1 MHPASFSDRNNP
13 QRTPEG
19 TPPVVSHQWPRG
31 AAYLS
36 MPGDVGNMKATETK
50 PSENLNIVIVGHVD
64 HGKSTLL
71 GRLYADTGSLP
82 DGKLEK
88 VQAICKQ
95 QGKEFEYAFL
105 FDAFLEEQEQG
116 ITIDTA
122 RTFFMWKGRQYI
134 IIDAPGHK
142 EFLKNMI
149 SGAAR
154 AEAALLLIDALEG
167 VKEQSKKH
175 GYLLSLLGVRQF
187 AVVVNKMDLVGY
199 RQDVFD
205 GIEKEYREFLGQF
218 KAVPAQFIPVSA
230 KLGDNIANRSQAMSW
245 YSGPTVLDTLSAF
258 QKETARSEQPL
269 RLSVQDVYKFDARR
283 IITGRI
289 TAGRLKVGDHLVFSP
304 SNKRANIRT
313 VEAFNIEPQPTEGQ
327 AGQSIGITLDE
338 QIFVER
344 GEIASHQEHLP
355 SVSTA
360 FRANLFWLGKK
371 PLEKGRKYLLR
382 VATKEV
388 DCEVASIHRI
398 IDTMDLAQQQGSNSV
413 GKNQVAEL
421 TLRTKAPVAFD
432 LSASFEATG
441 RFVLVDEYDIAGGGI
456 ITELVH
462 DDQEFLREE
471 ARRRDFAWVKGEV
484 TVEDRAQQYGHRAAI
499 VLITGG
505 RHTGKSF
512 LARKLEGRLVADGRH
527 AYLLDGEN
535 LRRGLDADLSEEERG
550 QTTEMARRYGEVARL
565 LIDTGLIVVS
575 TTNPFGLAYRE
586 ASEAIRTL
594 VHPAPVIAVH
604 MSKIAEEPPPN
615 TDVVLTGPTDFDA
628 ATARILD
635 ELKRRGV
642 LAQAIGAKPIFQ
654 YSI

>member
-1 MHPASFSDRNNP
+1 MNM
-13 QRTPEG
+13 
-19 TPPVVSHQWPRG
+19 VVS
-31 AAYLS
+31 
-36 MPGDVGNMKATETK
+36 K
-50 PSENLNIVIVGHVD
+50 PSESLNIVIVGHVD

-88 VQAICKQ
+88 VQAICRQ

-122 RTFFMWKGRQYI
+122 RTFFIWKGRQYI

-154 AEAALLLIDALEG
+154 AEAAILLIDALEG

-187 AVVVNKMDLVGY
+187 AVVVNKMDLIGY

-218 KAVPAQFIPVSA
+218 KAAPTHFIPVSA
-230 KLGDNIANRSQAMSW
+230 KLGDNIANRSEAMSW
-245 YSGPTVLDTLSAF
+245 YSGPTVLDTLSLF
-258 QKETARSEQPL
+258 KKEAARSEQPL
-269 RLSVQDVYKFDARR
+269 RLPVQDVYKFDAR
-283 IITGRI
+283 
-289 TAGRLKVGDHLVFSP
+289 
-304 SNKRANIRT
+304 
-313 VEAFNIEPQPTEGQ
+313 
-327 AGQSIGITLDE
+327 
-338 QIFVER
+338 
-344 GEIASHQEHLP
+344 
-355 SVSTA
+355 
-360 FRANLFWLGKK
+360 
-371 PLEKGRKYLLR
+371 
-382 VATKEV
+382 
-388 DCEVASIHRI
+388 RI
-398 IDTMDLAQQQGSNSV
+398 IDTMDLAQQQGSNTV

-421 TLRTKAPVAFD
+421 TVRTKMPLAFD
-432 LSASFEATG
+432 LSSAFEATG

-456 ITELVH
+456 ITELVR
-462 DDQEFLREE
+462 DEQEFLREE

-484 TVEDRAQQYGHRAAI
+484 GIEDRAKQYGHRAAV
-499 VLITGG
+499 VLFTGG

-550 QTTEMARRYGEVARL
+550 QTAEMARRYGEVARV

-575 TTNPFGLAYRE
+575 TTNPFGLAYRD
-586 ASEAIRTL
+586 AVQPIRTL

-604 MSKIAEEPPPN
+604 MSKTDEELPPN
-615 TDVVLTGPTDFDA
+615 TDVVLSGPMDVDLA
-628 ATARILD
+628 VKRVMD

-642 LAQAIGAKPIFQ
+642 LAEAIGSKPTFQ

>member
-1 MHPASFSDRNNP
+1 M
-13 QRTPEG
+13 
-19 TPPVVSHQWPRG
+19 
-31 AAYLS
+31 S
-36 MPGDVGNMKATETK
+36 MTTTNTK

-218 KAVPAQFIPVSA
+218 KAVPSQFIPVSA
-230 KLGDNIANRSQAMSW
+230 KLGDNIANRSEQMPW
-245 YSGPTVLDTLSAF
+245 YTGATVLETLGGF
-258 QKETARSEQPL
+258 QKEAARSEQPL
-269 RLSVQDVYKFDARR
+269 RMPVQDVYKFDARR

-289 TAGRLKVGDHLVFSP
+289 AAGRLKVGDHLVFSP

-327 AGQSIGITLDE
+327 AGQSIGVTLDE

-344 GEIASHQEHLP
+344 GEIASHQDHLP
-355 SVSTA
+355 AVSTA
-360 FRANLFWLGKK
+360 FRANLFWLGKR
-371 PLEKGRKYLLR
+371 PLEKERKYLLR

-398 IDTMDLAQQQGSNSV
+398 IDTMDLAQQQGSNTV
-413 GKNQVAEL
+413 NKNQVAEL

-484 TVEDRAQQYGHRAAI
+484 TVEDRAQQYGHRAAV

-550 QTTEMARRYGEVARL
+550 ETTEMARRYGEVARL
-565 LIDTGLIVVS
+565 LTDTGLIVVS
-575 TTNPFGLAYRE
+575 TTNPFGLAYQE
-586 ASEAIRTL
+586 AAQAIRTL
-594 VHPAPVIAVH
+594 VHPAPVISVH
-604 MSKIAEEPPPN
+604 MSKTEEEPPPN
-615 TDVVLTGPTDFDA
+615 TDVLLTGPTDFDA

-642 LAQAIGAKPIFQ
+642 LAQAIGAKPVFQ

>member
-1 MHPASFSDRNNP
+1 MSVENVPS
-13 QRTPEG
+13 
-19 TPPVVSHQWPRG
+19 
-31 AAYLS
+31 
-36 MPGDVGNMKATETK
+36 K

-88 VQAICKQ
+88 VQAICRQ

-122 RTFFMWKGRQYI
+122 RTFFIWRGRQYI

-218 KAVPAQFIPVSA
+218 KAVPERIIPVSA
-230 KLGDNIANRSQAMSW
+230 KMGDNIANRSDKMPW
-245 YSGPTVLDTLSAF
+245 YKGPTVLDTLSLF
-258 QKETARSEQPL
+258 KKEPPRSEQPL
-269 RLSVQDVYKFDARR
+269 RLPVQDVYKFDARR

-289 TAGRLKVGDHLVFSP
+289 TAGTLKVGDHVVFSP
-304 SNKRANIRT
+304 SNKRANISSI
-313 VEAFNIEPQPTEGQ
+313 EAFNIDPPLTASH
-327 AGQSIGITLDE
+327 AGQSVGITLDE

-344 GEIASHQEHLP
+344 GEVATHQEALP
-355 SVSTA
+355 LVSTA
-360 FRANLFWLGKK
+360 FRANLFWLGKR
-371 PLEKGRKYLLR
+371 PLERGRKYQLR

-388 DCEVASIHRI
+388 DCEVSAIHRI
-398 IDTMDLAQQQGSNSV
+398 IDTMDLAQQQGSATVN
-413 GKNQVAEL
+413 KNQVAEL

-456 ITELVH
+456 VTELVH
-462 DDQEFLREE
+462 DDQESLREE

-484 TVEDRAQQYGHRAAI
+484 GVEDRAQQYGHRPAI
-499 VLITGG
+499 VLFTGG

-512 LARKLEGRLVADGRH
+512 LAKKLETRLVADGRH

-550 QTTEMARRYGEVARL
+550 QTDEMARRYGEVARL

-575 TTNPFGLAYRE
+575 TTNPFGLAYQE
-586 ASEAIRTL
+586 AAQAIRTL

-604 MSKIAEEPPPN
+604 MTKTNEEPPPN
-615 TDVVLTGPTDFDA
+615 TDIVLCGPTDFDA
-628 ATARILD
+628 ATKQIMD

-642 LAQAIGAKPIFQ
+642 LAQAIGAKPTFQ

>member
-1 MHPASFSDRNNP
+1 MDEATAAAARAAS
-13 QRTPEG
+13 
-19 TPPVVSHQWPRG
+19 
-31 AAYLS
+31 
-36 MPGDVGNMKATETK
+36 K
-50 PSENLNIVIVGHVD
+50 PDEHFNIVIVGHVD
-64 HGKSTLL
+64 HGKSTLV

-82 DGKLEK
+82 EGKLEK
-88 VQAICKQ
+88 VQAICRQ

-122 RTFFMWKGRQYI
+122 RTFFIWKGRQYI

-154 AEAALLLIDALEG
+154 AEAALLVIDALEG

-218 KAVPAQFIPVSA
+218 GAIPERIIPVSA
-230 KLGDNIANRSQAMSW
+230 KLGDNIADRSRAMPW
-245 YSGPTVLDTLSAF
+245 YGGPTVLDTLSLF
-258 QKETARSEQPL
+258 KKETASADQPL
-269 RLSVQDVYKFDARR
+269 RFPVQDVYKFDARR
-283 IITGRI
+283 IIAGRI
-289 TAGRLKVGDHLVFSP
+289 TAGRLKVGDQLIFSP
-304 SNKRANIRT
+304 SNKRANVKSI
-313 VEAFNIEPQPTEGQ
+313 EAFNVEPLPMSAE
-327 AGQSIGITLDE
+327 AGQSIGVTLDE

-344 GEIASHQEHLP
+344 GEIAAHPSGLP
-355 SVSTA
+355 HVSTS
-360 FRANLFWLGKK
+360 FKANLFWLGKR
-371 PLEKGRKYLLR
+371 PLERGRKYVLR

-388 DCEVASIHRI
+388 ECEVAALHRI
-398 IDTMDLAQQQGSNSV
+398 IDTTDLNQQQDAAVVSR
-413 GKNQVAEL
+413 NQVAEL
-421 TLRTKAPVAFD
+421 TLRTKTPIAFD
-432 LSASFEATG
+432 VSSSFEATG

-456 ITELVH
+456 VTEMVP
-462 DDQEFLREE
+462 DDQESLREE

-484 TVEDRAQQYGHRAAI
+484 GVEDRAKHYGHRSAV
-499 VLITGG
+499 VLFTGG
-505 RHTGKSF
+505 RHAGKSL
-512 LARKLEGRLVADGRH
+512 LARKLEGRLIADGRH

-535 LRRGLDADLSEEERG
+535 LRRGLDADLSEEEKS
-550 QTTEMARRYGEVARL
+550 QTAEMARRYGEVARL

-586 ASEAIRTL
+586 ASQAIRTL

-604 MSKIAEEPPPN
+604 VSKTAEEPPPN
-615 TDVVLTGPTDFDA
+615 TDVILNGPVDLDVAIKQVMDA
-628 ATARILD
+628 
-635 ELKRRGV
+635 LKQRGV
-642 LAQAIGAKPIFQ
+642 LDETLGAKPTFQ

>member
-1 MHPASFSDRNNP
+1 MA
-13 QRTPEG
+13 
-19 TPPVVSHQWPRG
+19 
-31 AAYLS
+31 
-36 MPGDVGNMKATETK
+36 ETISK
-50 PSENLNIVIVGHVD
+50 PSDNLNIVIVGHVD

-88 VQAICKQ
+88 VQAICRQ

-122 RTFFMWKGRQYI
+122 RTFFGWKGRYYI

-154 AEAALLLIDALEG
+154 AEGALLLIDAVEG

-205 GIEKEYREFLGQF
+205 AIEKEYREFLGQF
-218 KAVPAQFIPVSA
+218 KAVPQQIIPVSA
-230 KLGDNIANRSQAMSW
+230 KLGDNIANRSEQMPW
-245 YSGPTVLDTLSAF
+245 YSGPTVLDALSAF
-258 QKETARSEQPL
+258 RKEPGRSEQPL
-269 RLSVQDVYKFDARR
+269 RLPVQDVYKFDARR
-283 IITGRI
+283 IITGRV
-289 TAGRLKVGDHLVFSP
+289 TAGRVKVGDALVFSP
-304 SNKRANIRT
+304 SNKRAVVKSI
-313 VEAFNIEPQPTEGQ
+313 EAFNIDPPPVVGH
-327 AGQSIGITLDE
+327 AGQSVGVTLDD

-344 GEIASHQEHLP
+344 GEIASHQDELP
-355 SVSTA
+355 LVSTA
-360 FRANLFWLGKK
+360 FRANLFWLGRK
-371 PLEKGRKYLLR
+371 PLERGRRYQLR
-382 VATKEV
+382 MATREV
-388 DCEVASIHRI
+388 DCEVATIHRI
-398 IDTMDLAQQQGSNSV
+398 IDTMDLAQQQGSAVVN
-413 GKNQVAEL
+413 KNQVAEL
-421 TLRTKAPVAFD
+421 TIRAKTPVAFD
-432 LSASFEATG
+432 LSASFESTG

-456 ITELVH
+456 VTELVH

-471 ARRRDFAWVKGEV
+471 ARQRDFSWVKGEV
-484 TVEDRAQQYGHRAAI
+484 GVEDRAQQYGHRAAI
-499 VLITGG
+499 VLVTGG

-512 LARKLEGRLVADGRH
+512 LARTIEARLVADGRH
-527 AYLLDGEN
+527 AYLLDGGN

-550 QTTEMARRYGEVARL
+550 QATEMARRYGEVARL
-565 LIDTGLIVVS
+565 LVDTGLIVVS
-575 TTNPFGLAYRE
+575 TTNPFGMAYVE
-586 ASEAIRTL
+586 AAQTIRTL
-594 VHPAPVIAVH
+594 VHPVPVIAIH
-604 MSKIAEEPPPN
+604 MSKAPEEVPPN
-615 TDVVLTGPTDFDA
+615 TDIVLSGPADFDA
-628 ATARILD
+628 ATRRILD

>member
-1 MHPASFSDRNNP
+1 M
-13 QRTPEG
+13 G
-19 TPPVVSHQWPRG
+19 TAKS
-31 AAYLS
+31 
-36 MPGDVGNMKATETK
+36 
-50 PSENLNIVIVGHVD
+50 SENLNIVIVGHVD

-88 VQAICKQ
+88 VQAICRQ

-122 RTFFMWKGRQYI
+122 RTFFMWKGRHYI

-199 RQDVFD
+199 RQDVFE
-205 GIEKEYREFLGQF
+205 GIEKEYREFLAQF
-218 KAVPAQFIPVSA
+218 GAVPERIIPVSA
-230 KLGDNIANRSQAMSW
+230 KMGDNIANRSGTMPW
-245 YSGPTVLDTLSAF
+245 YQGPTVLDTLSLF
-258 QKETARSEQPL
+258 KKETARSEQPL
-269 RLSVQDVYKFDARR
+269 RFPVQDVYKFDARR
-283 IITGRI
+283 IIAGRI
-289 TAGRLKVGDHLVFSP
+289 TAGRLKIGDHLVFSP
-304 SNKRANIRT
+304 SNKRANIRSI
-313 VEAFNIEPQPTEGQ
+313 EAFNVEPVLTGAE
-327 AGQSIGITLDE
+327 AGQSVGITLDE

-344 GEIASHQEHLP
+344 GEVATHQEQLP
-355 SVSTA
+355 LVSTA
-360 FRANLFWLGKK
+360 FKANLFWLGKQ
-371 PLEKGRKYLLR
+371 PLEQGRRYLLR
-382 VATKEV
+382 VATREV
-388 DCEVASIHRI
+388 ECEVAAIHRI
-398 IDTMDLAQQQGSNSV
+398 IDTMDLNQQSGSNKV
-413 GKNQVAEL
+413 ARNQVGEL

-441 RFVLVDEYDIAGGGI
+441 RFVLVDDYDIAGGGI
-456 ITELVH
+456 VTEMIR

-484 TVEDRAQQYGHRAAI
+484 GIEERAQQYGHRAAI

-512 LARKLEGRLVADGRH
+512 LAKKLEARLVADGRH

-535 LRRGLDADLSEEERG
+535 LRRGLDADLAEGERS
-550 QTTEMARRYGEVARL
+550 QTMEMARRYGEVARL
-565 LIDTGLIVVS
+565 LADTGLIVVS
-575 TTNPFGLAYRE
+575 TTNPFGMAYAE
-586 ASEAIRTL
+586 AAQAIRTL
-594 VHPAPVIAVH
+594 VHPTPVISIQ
-604 MSKIAEEPPPN
+604 MSTLSDEASTN
-615 TDVVLTGPTDFDA
+615 ADLVFSGPADFDA
-628 ATARILD
+628 ATKSILD

-642 LAQAIGAKPIFQ
+642 LAHAIGAKPTFQ

>member
-1 MHPASFSDRNNP
+1 MSE
-13 QRTPEG
+13 T
-19 TPPVVSHQWPRG
+19 
-31 AAYLS
+31 
-36 MPGDVGNMKATETK
+36 TK

-122 RTFFMWKGRQYI
+122 RTFFMWKSRQYI

-218 KAVPAQFIPVSA
+218 KAAPSQFIPVSA
-230 KLGDNIANRSQAMSW
+230 KLGDNIANRSGQMSW
-245 YSGPTVLDTLSAF
+245 YKGPTVLETLGAF
-258 QKETARSEQPL
+258 NKEAARSEQPL
-269 RLSVQDVYKFDARR
+269 RLPVQDVYKFDARR

-289 TAGRLKVGDHLVFSP
+289 TAGCLKVGDHLVFSP

-327 AGQSIGITLDE
+327 AGQSIGVTLDE

-344 GEIASHQEHLP
+344 GEVASHQAHLP
-355 SVSTA
+355 LVSTA
-360 FRANLFWLGKK
+360 FRANLFWLGKR
-371 PLEKGRKYLLR
+371 PLERGRKYLLR

-388 DCEVASIHRI
+388 DCEVASIQRI
-398 IDTMDLAQQQGSNSV
+398 IDTMDLAQQQGSNTIN
-413 GKNQVAEL
+413 KNQVAEL
-421 TLRTKAPVAFD
+421 TLRTKVPIAFD

-484 TVEDRAQQYGHRAAI
+484 TVEDRAQQYGHWAAV

-512 LARKLEGRLVADGRH
+512 LARTLEGRLVADGRH

-565 LIDTGLIVVS
+565 LTDTGLIVVS

-586 ASEAIRTL
+586 ASQAIRTL

-604 MSKIAEEPPPN
+604 MSKSEEEPPPN
-615 TDVVLTGPTDFDA
+615 TDVVLAGPTHFDA
-628 ATARILD
+628 ATTRIID

>member
-1 MHPASFSDRNNP
+1 MGQQIEKAS
-13 QRTPEG
+13 
-19 TPPVVSHQWPRG
+19 
-31 AAYLS
+31 
-36 MPGDVGNMKATETK
+36 ET
-50 PSENLNIVIVGHVD
+50 LNIVIVGHVD

-88 VQAICKQ
+88 VQAICRQ
-95 QGKEFEYAFL
+95 QGKAFEYAFL

-122 RTFFMWKGRQYI
+122 RTFFMWNGRQYI

-187 AVVVNKMDLVGY
+187 AVVVNKMDLVDY
-199 RQDVFD
+199 RPDVFG

-218 KAVPAQFIPVSA
+218 KAVPTQVIPVSA
-230 KLGDNIANRSQAMSW
+230 KRGDNIVARSDKMGW
-245 YSGPTVLDTLSAF
+245 YRGPTVLETLSGF
-258 QKETARSEQPL
+258 HKETARAEQPL
-269 RLSVQDVYKFDARR
+269 RLPVQDVYKFDARR
-283 IITGRI
+283 IIAGRLA
-289 TAGRLKVGDHLVFSP
+289 AGRLKVGDPLVFSP
-304 SNKRANIRT
+304 SNKRANVRT
-313 VEAFNIEPQPTEGQ
+313 IEAFNLDPPPTEGE
-327 AGQSIGITLDE
+327 AGQSIGVTLDE

-344 GEIASHQEHLP
+344 GEIASHPDALP
-355 SVSTA
+355 LVSTA

-371 PLEKGRKYLLR
+371 PLEKGRRYQLR

-388 DCEVASIHRI
+388 DCEVAAIHRI
-398 IDTMDLAQQQGSNSV
+398 IDTMDLSQRQDSHAV
-413 GKNQVAEL
+413 AKNQVADL
-421 TLRTKAPVAFD
+421 TLRMKLPIAFD
-432 LSASFEATG
+432 LSASFEVTG

-456 ITELVH
+456 ITEFVH

-471 ARRRDFAWVKGEV
+471 ARRRDFAWVKGDV
-484 TVEDRAQQYGHRAAI
+484 SVEDRARQYGHRAAV
-499 VLITGG
+499 VLFTGG

-512 LARKLEGRLVADGRH
+512 LARKLEGRLVADSRH

-535 LRRGLDADLSEEERG
+535 LRRGLDADLSETERG

-575 TTNPFGLAYRE
+575 TTNPFGPAYRE
-586 ASEAIRTL
+586 AVQAIRTL

-604 MSKIAEEPPPN
+604 MSKTEEEPPPN
-615 TDVVLTGPTDFDA
+615 TDLVFVGPTDFDA
-628 ATARILD
+628 ATLQIME

-642 LAQAIGAKPIFQ
+642 LAQAIGAKPVFQ

>member
-1 MHPASFSDRNNP
+1 M
-13 QRTPEG
+13 
-19 TPPVVSHQWPRG
+19 
-31 AAYLS
+31 
-36 MPGDVGNMKATETK
+36 GNTERSGK
-50 PSENLNIVIVGHVD
+50 PSEHLNIVIVGHVD

-88 VQAICKQ
+88 VQVICKQ

-187 AVVVNKMDLVGY
+187 AVVVNKMDLVSY
-199 RQDVFD
+199 RQDVFE

-218 KAVPAQFIPVSA
+218 GATPERIIPVSA
-230 KLGDNIANRSQAMSW
+230 KLGDNIANRSQAMAW
-245 YSGPTVLDTLSAF
+245 YNGPTVLDTLSLF
-258 QKETARSEQPL
+258 KKEVARSEQPL
-269 RLSVQDVYKFDARR
+269 RFPIQDVYKFDARR
-283 IITGRI
+283 ILAGRI
-289 TAGRLKVGDHLVFSP
+289 AAGRLKVGDHLVFSP

-313 VEAFNIEPQPTEGQ
+313 IEVFNIEPPPFAAE
-327 AGQSIGITLDE
+327 AGQSVGVTLDE

-344 GEIASHQEHLP
+344 GEIATHQDQLP
-355 SVSTA
+355 LVSTA
-360 FRANLFWLGKK
+360 FRSNLFWLGKR

-388 DCEVASIHRI
+388 DCEVVSIHRI
-398 IDTMDLAQQQGSNSV
+398 IDTMDLNQQQGSKTV
-413 GKNQVAEL
+413 GRNQVAEL
-421 TLRTKAPVAFD
+421 TIRTRSPIAFD
-432 LSASFEATG
+432 LSSSFEVTG
-441 RFVLVDEYDIAGGGI
+441 RFVLVDDYDIAGGGI
-456 ITELVH
+456 VTEMVH

-471 ARRRDFAWVKGEV
+471 ARKRDFAWVKGEV
-484 TVEDRAQQYGHRAAI
+484 GVEARAQQYGHRAAI

-505 RHTGKSF
+505 RYTGKSY
-512 LARKLEGRLVADGRH
+512 LAKKLEAKLVADGRH

-535 LRRGLDADLSEEERG
+535 LRRGLDADLPDSERS
-550 QTTEMARRYGEVARL
+550 QTAEMARRYGEVARL
-565 LIDTGLIVVS
+565 LVDTGLIVVS
-575 TTNPFGLAYRE
+575 TTNPFGPGFIE
-586 ASEAIRTL
+586 ATQAIRTL
-594 VHPAPVIAVH
+594 VHPTAVISVH
-604 MSKIAEEPPPN
+604 MSKAPEEVPPN
-615 TDVVLTGPTDFDA
+615 TDIVLAGPADIDT
-628 ATARILD
+628 ATRRILD
-635 ELKRRGV
+635 ELKQRGV
-642 LAQAIGAKPIFQ
+642 LAEAIGEKPTFQ

>member
-1 MHPASFSDRNNP
+1 M
-13 QRTPEG
+13 G
-19 TPPVVSHQWPRG
+19 TAKS
-31 AAYLS
+31 
-36 MPGDVGNMKATETK
+36 
-50 PSENLNIVIVGHVD
+50 SENLNIVIVGHVD

-88 VQAICKQ
+88 VQAICRQ

-122 RTFFMWKGRQYI
+122 RTFFMWKGRHYI

-199 RQDVFD
+199 RQDVFE
-205 GIEKEYREFLGQF
+205 GIEKEYREFLAQF
-218 KAVPAQFIPVSA
+218 GAVPERIIPVSA
-230 KLGDNIANRSQAMSW
+230 KMGDNIANRSGTMPW
-245 YSGPTVLDTLSAF
+245 YQGPTVLDTLSLF
-258 QKETARSEQPL
+258 KKETARSEQPL
-269 RLSVQDVYKFDARR
+269 RFPVQDVYKFDARR
-283 IITGRI
+283 IIAGRI
-289 TAGRLKVGDHLVFSP
+289 TAGRLKIGDHLVFSP
-304 SNKRANIRT
+304 SNKRANIRSI
-313 VEAFNIEPQPTEGQ
+313 EAFNVEPVLTGAE
-327 AGQSIGITLDE
+327 AGQSVGITLDE

-344 GEIASHQEHLP
+344 GEVATHQEQLP
-355 SVSTA
+355 LVSTA
-360 FRANLFWLGKK
+360 FKANLFWLGKQ
-371 PLEKGRKYLLR
+371 PLEQGRRYLLR
-382 VATKEV
+382 VATREV
-388 DCEVASIHRI
+388 ECEVAAIHRT
-398 IDTMDLAQQQGSNSV
+398 IDTMDLNQQSGSNKV
-413 GKNQVAEL
+413 ARNQVGEL

-441 RFVLVDEYDIAGGGI
+441 RFVLVDDYDIAGGGI
-456 ITELVH
+456 VTEMIR

-484 TVEDRAQQYGHRAAI
+484 GIEERAQQYGHRAAI

-512 LARKLEGRLVADGRH
+512 LAKKLEARLVADGRH

-535 LRRGLDADLSEEERG
+535 LRRGLDADLAEGERS
-550 QTTEMARRYGEVARL
+550 QTMEMARRYGEVARL
-565 LIDTGLIVVS
+565 LADTGLIVIS
-575 TTNPFGLAYRE
+575 TTNPFGMAYAE
-586 ASEAIRTL
+586 AAQAIRTL
-594 VHPAPVIAVH
+594 VHPTPVISIQ
-604 MSKIAEEPPPN
+604 MSTLSDEASTN
-615 TDVVLTGPTDFDA
+615 ADLVFTGPADFDA
-628 ATARILD
+628 ATKSILD
-635 ELKRRGV
+635 ELRRRGV
-642 LAQAIGAKPIFQ
+642 LAQAIGAKPTFQ

>member
-1 MHPASFSDRNNP
+1 
-13 QRTPEG
+13 
-19 TPPVVSHQWPRG
+19 
-31 AAYLS
+31 
-36 MPGDVGNMKATETK
+36 MKATETK

-199 RQDVFD
+199 RQDVFN

-218 KAVPAQFIPVSA
+218 KAVPSQFIPVSA
-230 KLGDNIANRSQAMSW
+230 KLGDNIANRSQQMAW
-245 YSGPTVLDTLSAF
+245 YSGPTVLETLSAF
-258 QKETARSEQPL
+258 KKETARSEQPL
-269 RLSVQDVYKFDARR
+269 RLPVQDVYKFDARR

-289 TAGRLKVGDHLVFSP
+289 AAGRLKVGDHLVFSP

-313 VEAFNIEPQPTEGQ
+313 VEAFNIEPQPTEGL
-327 AGQSIGITLDE
+327 AGQSIGVTLDE

-344 GEIASHQEHLP
+344 GEIASHQESLP
-355 SVSTA
+355 NVSTA
-360 FRANLFWLGKK
+360 FRANLFWLGKRL
-371 PLEKGRKYLLR
+371 LEKGRKYLLR
-382 VATKEV
+382 IATKEV

-441 RFVLVDEYDIAGGGI
+441 RFVLVDDYDIAGGGI

-471 ARRRDFAWVKGEV
+471 ARRRDFAWIKGEV
-484 TVEDRAQQYGHRAAI
+484 TVEDRAQQYGHRAAV

-565 LIDTGLIVVS
+565 LTDTGLIVVS

-594 VHPAPVIAVH
+594 VHPVPVITVH
-604 MSKIAEEPPPN
+604 MSKTEGEPPPN
-615 TDVVLTGPTDFDA
+615 TDVVLAGPTNFDA

-642 LAQAIGAKPIFQ
+642 LAQAIGAKPVFQ

>member
-1 MHPASFSDRNNP
+1 M
-13 QRTPEG
+13 G
-19 TPPVVSHQWPRG
+19 TAKS
-31 AAYLS
+31 
-36 MPGDVGNMKATETK
+36 
-50 PSENLNIVIVGHVD
+50 SENLNIVIVGHVD

-88 VQAICKQ
+88 VQAICRQ

-122 RTFFMWKGRQYI
+122 RTFFMWKGRHYI

-199 RQDVFD
+199 RQDVFE
-205 GIEKEYREFLGQF
+205 GIEKEYREFLAQF
-218 KAVPAQFIPVSA
+218 GAVPERIIPVSA
-230 KLGDNIANRSQAMSW
+230 KMGDNIANRSGTMPW
-245 YSGPTVLDTLSAF
+245 YQGPTVLDTLSLF
-258 QKETARSEQPL
+258 KKETARSEQPL
-269 RLSVQDVYKFDARR
+269 RFPVQDVYKFDARR
-283 IITGRI
+283 IIAGRI
-289 TAGRLKVGDHLVFSP
+289 TAGRLKIGDHLVFSP
-304 SNKRANIRT
+304 SNKRANIRSI
-313 VEAFNIEPQPTEGQ
+313 EAFNVEPVLTGAE
-327 AGQSIGITLDE
+327 AGQSVGITLDE

-344 GEIASHQEHLP
+344 GEVATHQEQLP
-355 SVSTA
+355 LVSTA
-360 FRANLFWLGKK
+360 FKANLFWLGKQ
-371 PLEKGRKYLLR
+371 PLEQGRRYLLR
-382 VATKEV
+382 VATREV
-388 DCEVASIHRI
+388 ECEVAAIHRI
-398 IDTMDLAQQQGSNSV
+398 IDTMDLNQQSGSNKV
-413 GKNQVAEL
+413 ARNQVGEL

-441 RFVLVDEYDIAGGGI
+441 RFVLVDDYDIAGGGI
-456 ITELVH
+456 VTEMIR

-484 TVEDRAQQYGHRAAI
+484 GIEERAQQYGHRAAI

-512 LARKLEGRLVADGRH
+512 LAKKLEARLVADGRH

-535 LRRGLDADLSEEERG
+535 LRRGLDADLAEGERS
-550 QTTEMARRYGEVARL
+550 QTMEMARRYGEVARL
-565 LIDTGLIVVS
+565 LADTGLIVIS
-575 TTNPFGLAYRE
+575 TTNPFGMAYAE
-586 ASEAIRTL
+586 AAQAIRTL
-594 VHPAPVIAVH
+594 VHPTPVISIQ
-604 MSKIAEEPPPN
+604 MSTLSDEASTN
-615 TDVVLTGPTDFDA
+615 ADLVFTGPADFDA
-628 ATARILD
+628 ATKSILD
-635 ELKRRGV
+635 ELRRRGV
-642 LAQAIGAKPIFQ
+642 LAQAIGAKPTFQ

>member
-1 MHPASFSDRNNP
+1 M
-13 QRTPEG
+13 T
-19 TPPVVSHQWPRG
+19 T
-31 AAYLS
+31 
-36 MPGDVGNMKATETK
+36 KTEAVTIGK
-50 PSENLNIVIVGHVD
+50 PSETMNIVIVGHVD

-88 VQAICKQ
+88 VQAICRQ

-122 RTFFMWKGRQYI
+122 RTFFIWKGRQYI

-218 KAVPAQFIPVSA
+218 KAVPAQFVPASA
-230 KLGDNIANRSQAMSW
+230 KLGDNIFNRSEKMSW
-245 YSGPTVLDTLSAF
+245 YAGPTVLDMLSMF
-258 QKETARSEQPL
+258 KKEAARSEQPL

-289 TAGRLKVGDHLVFSP
+289 TAGRLRVGDHLVFSP
-304 SNKRANIRT
+304 SNKRVNIKS
-313 VEAFNIEPQPTEGQ
+313 VEAFNVEPQPTTGE
-327 AGQSIGITLDE
+327 AGQSIGMTLDE

-344 GEIASHQEHLP
+344 GEIASHPDQLP
-355 SVSTA
+355 LVSTA
-360 FRANLFWLGKK
+360 FRANVFWLGKR
-371 PLEKGRKYLLR
+371 PLEKGRRYLLR

-398 IDTMDLAQQQGSNSV
+398 IDTMDLTLRQGSNAV
-413 GKNQVAEL
+413 NKNQVAEL
-421 TLRTKAPVAFD
+421 TLRAKAPVAFD

-456 ITELVH
+456 VTEQVH

-471 ARRRDFAWVKGEV
+471 ARQRDFAWVKGEV
-484 TVEDRAQQYGHRAAI
+484 GIEDRARQFGHRAAV
-499 VLITGG
+499 VLFTGG

-575 TTNPFGLAYRE
+575 TTNPFGLGYRE
-586 ASEAIRTL
+586 AVQAIRTL
-594 VHPAPVIAVH
+594 VHPAPVIAIH
-604 MSKIAEEPPPN
+604 MSKTDEELPPN
-615 TDVVLTGPTDFDA
+615 TDIVLSGPTDFDA
-628 ATARILD
+628 ATRRIME

-642 LAQAIGAKPIFQ
+642 LAQAIGAKPTFQ

>member
-1 MHPASFSDRNNP
+1 MKPSD
-13 QRTPEG
+13 
-19 TPPVVSHQWPRG
+19 
-31 AAYLS
+31 
-36 MPGDVGNMKATETK
+36 TK
-50 PSENLNIVIVGHVD
+50 PVENLNIVIVGHVD

-205 GIEKEYREFLGQF
+205 GIEKEYREFLAQF
-218 KAVPAQFIPVSA
+218 NAVPAQFIPVSA
-230 KLGDNIANRSQAMSW
+230 KLGDNIANRSGQMSW
-245 YSGPTVLDTLSAF
+245 YSGPTVLDTLSVF
-258 QKETARSEQPL
+258 QKEAARSEQPL
-269 RLSVQDVYKFDARR
+269 RLPVQDVYKFDARR

-289 TAGRLKVGDHLVFSP
+289 TSGRLKVGDRLAFSP

-313 VEAFNIEPQPTEGQ
+313 GEAFNIEPQPTEGQ

-344 GEIASHQEHLP
+344 GEIASLQNELP
-355 SVSTA
+355 LVSTA
-360 FRANLFWLGKK
+360 FRANLFWLGKR

-398 IDTMDLAQQQGSNSV
+398 IDTMDLAQQQGSNTIS
-413 GKNQVAEL
+413 KNQVAEL

-456 ITELVH
+456 VTELVH

-484 TVEDRAQQYGHRAAI
+484 TVEDRAQQYGHRAAV

-505 RHTGKSF
+505 RHAGKSF

-535 LRRGLDADLSEEERG
+535 LRRGLDADLSEDERG

-565 LIDTGLIVVS
+565 LTDTGLIVVS

-586 ASEAIRTL
+586 ASQAIRTL

-604 MSKIAEEPPPN
+604 MSKSEEEPPPN
-615 TDVVLTGPTDFDA
+615 TDVVLSGPTDFDA

-642 LAQAIGAKPIFQ
+642 LAQAIGAKPVFQ

>member
-1 MHPASFSDRNNP
+1 MK
-13 QRTPEG
+13 TP
-19 TPPVVSHQWPRG
+19 
-31 AAYLS
+31 
-36 MPGDVGNMKATETK
+36 DTK

-199 RQDVFD
+199 RQDVFE

-218 KAVPAQFIPVSA
+218 KAVPSQFIPVSA
-230 KLGDNIANRSQAMSW
+230 KLGDNIANRSQQMPW
-245 YSGPTVLDTLSAF
+245 YGGSTVLETLSAF
-258 QKETARSEQPL
+258 RKEAARSEQPL
-269 RLSVQDVYKFDARR
+269 RLPVQDVYKFDARR

-327 AGQSIGITLDE
+327 AGQSIGVTLDE

-344 GEIASHQEHLP
+344 GEIASLQEHLP
-355 SVSTA
+355 LVSTA
-360 FRANLFWLGKK
+360 FRANLFWLGKR

-388 DCEVASIHRI
+388 DCEVAAIHRI
-398 IDTMDLAQQQGSNSV
+398 IDTMDLAQQQGSNAVS
-413 GKNQVAEL
+413 KNQVAEL
-421 TLRTKAPVAFD
+421 TLRTKVPVAFD
-432 LSASFEATG
+432 LSASFDATG

-456 ITELVH
+456 ITEIIH

-484 TVEDRAQQYGHRAAI
+484 TVEDRAQQYGHRAAV

-550 QTTEMARRYGEVARL
+550 QTTEMGRRYGEVARL
-565 LIDTGLIVVS
+565 LTDTGLIVVS

-586 ASEAIRTL
+586 ASQAIRTL

-604 MSKIAEEPPPN
+604 MSKSEEEPPPN

-642 LAQAIGAKPIFQ
+642 LAQAIGAKPVFQ

>member
-1 MHPASFSDRNNP
+1 MTTIDA
-13 QRTPEG
+13 
-19 TPPVVSHQWPRG
+19 
-31 AAYLS
+31 
-36 MPGDVGNMKATETK
+36 K

-218 KAVPAQFIPVSA
+218 KAVPSQFIPVSA
-230 KLGDNIANRSQAMSW
+230 KLGDNIANRSKQMSW
-245 YSGPTVLDTLSAF
+245 YSGPTVLETLSAF
-258 QKETARSEQPL
+258 QKEPARSEQPL
-269 RLSVQDVYKFDARR
+269 RLPVQDVYKFDARR

-304 SNKRANIRT
+304 SNKRVNIRT

-327 AGQSIGITLDE
+327 VGQSIGVTLDE

-344 GEIASHQEHLP
+344 GEVASHQEHLP
-355 SVSTA
+355 LVSTA
-360 FRANLFWLGKK
+360 FRANLFWLGKR

-388 DCEVASIHRI
+388 DCEVATIHRI
-398 IDTMDLAQQQGSNSV
+398 IDTMDLAQQQGSHTIS
-413 GKNQVAEL
+413 KNQVAEL
-421 TLRTKAPVAFD
+421 TLRTKVPVAFD

-484 TVEDRAQQYGHRAAI
+484 TVEDRAQQYGHRAAV

-565 LIDTGLIVVS
+565 LTDTGLIVVS

-586 ASEAIRTL
+586 ASQTIRTL

-604 MSKIAEEPPPN
+604 MSKSEEEAPPN
-615 TDVVLTGPTDFDA
+615 TDVVLSGPTDFDA

>member
-1 MHPASFSDRNNP
+1 M
-13 QRTPEG
+13 Q
-19 TPPVVSHQWPRG
+19 V
-31 AAYLS
+31 
-36 MPGDVGNMKATETK
+36 NMTK

-371 PLEKGRKYLLR
+371 PLERGRKYLLR

-388 DCEVASIHRI
+388 DCEVAAIHRI

-642 LAQAIGAKPIFQ
+642 LAQAIGAKPVFQ

>member
-1 MHPASFSDRNNP
+1 MN
-13 QRTPEG
+13 
-19 TPPVVSHQWPRG
+19 
-31 AAYLS
+31 
-36 MPGDVGNMKATETK
+36 TEIEK
-50 PSENLNIVIVGHVD
+50 PTESLNIVIVGHVD

-82 DGKLEK
+82 DGKLDK
-88 VQAICKQ
+88 VRAICHQ

-122 RTFFMWKGRQYI
+122 RTFFVCKGRQYI

-199 RQDVFD
+199 RLDIFE

-218 KAVPAQFIPVSA
+218 NAVPERIIPASA
-230 KLGDNIANRSQAMSW
+230 KLGDNIAIPSQHMPW
-245 YSGPTVLDTLSAF
+245 YQGPTVLDTLGLF
-258 QKETARSEQPL
+258 KKEAARSEQPL
-269 RLSVQDVYKFDARR
+269 RFPVQDVYKFDARR
-283 IITGRI
+283 IIAGRI
-289 TAGRLKVGDHLVFSP
+289 AAGRLKVGDRLVFSP
-304 SNKRANIRT
+304 SNKAANIRS
-313 VEAFNIEPQPTEGQ
+313 VESFNIEPPPSEAQ
-327 AGQSIGITLDE
+327 AGQSVGVTLDE

-344 GEIASHQEHLP
+344 GEIASHQEALP
-355 SVSTA
+355 LVSTA
-360 FRANLFWLGKK
+360 FRANLFWLGKR
-371 PLEKGRKYLLR
+371 PLERGRKYQLR
-382 VATKEV
+382 LATRES
-388 DCEVASIHRI
+388 DCEVATIHRI
-398 IDTMDLAQQQGSNSV
+398 IDTMDLGQQQGGTTV
-413 GKNQVAEL
+413 AKNQVAEL
-421 TLRTKAPVAFD
+421 TLRTKSPMAFD

-441 RFVLVDEYDIAGGGI
+441 RFVLVDDYDIAGGGI
-456 ITELVH
+456 VTELVR
-462 DDQEFLREE
+462 DEQDFLREE

-484 TVEDRAQQYGHRAAI
+484 NAEQRSQQYGHRAAL
-499 VLITGG
+499 VLLTGG
-505 RHTGKSF
+505 RQTGKSF
-512 LARKLEGRLVADGRH
+512 LARKLETRLVADGRH

-535 LRRGLDADLSEEERG
+535 LRRGLDADLSEEEKT
-550 QTTEMARRYGEVARL
+550 QTAEMARRYGEVARL
-565 LIDTGLIVVS
+565 LIDTGLLVVS

-586 ASEAIRTL
+586 ALASIRTL
-594 VHPAPVIAVH
+594 VHPAPVVAVH
-604 MSKIAEEPPPN
+604 MSKTQEDPPPN
-615 TDVVLTGPTDFDA
+615 TDLHLTGPQDFDEA
-628 ATARILD
+628 AHRIIE

-642 LAQAIGAKPIFQ
+642 LAQSIGAKPTFQ

>member
-1 MHPASFSDRNNP
+1 MTTQQS
-13 QRTPEG
+13 
-19 TPPVVSHQWPRG
+19 
-31 AAYLS
+31 
-36 MPGDVGNMKATETK
+36 K
-50 PSENLNIVIVGHVD
+50 PSESLNIVIVGHVD

-88 VQAICKQ
+88 VQAICRQ

-199 RQDVFD
+199 RQDVFG

-218 KAVPAQFIPVSA
+218 GAVPEQIIPVSA
-230 KLGDNIANRSQAMSW
+230 KLGDNIANRSQAMGW
-245 YSGPTVLDTLSAF
+245 YHGPTVLDTLSLF
-258 QKETARSEQPL
+258 KKETVRSEQPL
-269 RLSVQDVYKFDARR
+269 RFPVQDVYKFDARR
-283 IITGRI
+283 ILAGRI
-289 TAGRLKVGDHLVFSP
+289 AAGRLKIGDHLVFSP

-313 VEAFNIEPQPTEGQ
+313 IEAFNIEPVPMGGE
-327 AGQSIGITLDE
+327 AGQSVGITLDE

-344 GEIASHQEHLP
+344 GEIATHQGQLP
-355 SVSTA
+355 LVSTA
-360 FRANLFWLGKK
+360 FKANLFWLGRR
-371 PLEKGRKYLLR
+371 PLEKGRKYVLR
-382 VATKEV
+382 IATKEV
-388 DCEVASIHRI
+388 DCEVAAIHRI
-398 IDTMDLAQQQGSNSV
+398 IDTMDLNQQQGSTTVNR
-413 GKNQVAEL
+413 NQVAEL
-421 TLRTKAPVAFD
+421 TLRTKVPVAFD
-432 LSASFEATG
+432 LSSSFEATG
-441 RFVLVDEYDIAGGGI
+441 RFVLVDDYDIAGGGI
-456 ITELVH
+456 VTEMVR

-484 TVEDRAQQYGHRAAI
+484 GIEERAQQYGHRAAI

-512 LARKLEGRLVADGRH
+512 LAKSLEAKLVADGRH

-535 LRRGLDADLSEEERG
+535 LRRGLDADLSEGERG

-565 LIDTGLIVVS
+565 LADTGLIVVS
-575 TTNPFGLAYRE
+575 TTNPFGMAYIE
-586 ASEAIRTL
+586 AAQAIRTL
-594 VHPAPVIAVH
+594 VHPTPVISVH
-604 MSKIAEEPPPN
+604 MSKTPEETPPN
-615 TDVVLTGPTDFDA
+615 ADILLSGPADFDA
-628 ATARILD
+628 ATKRILE

-642 LAQAIGAKPIFQ
+642 LAHAIGAKPTFQ